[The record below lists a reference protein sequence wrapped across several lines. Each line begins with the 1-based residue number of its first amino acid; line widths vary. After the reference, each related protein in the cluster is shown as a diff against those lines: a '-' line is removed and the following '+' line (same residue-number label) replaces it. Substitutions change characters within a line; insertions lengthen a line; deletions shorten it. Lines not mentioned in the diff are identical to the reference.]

1 MKRHSVLRIF
11 SRFAILSL
19 LALIGSTAMGQ
30 VTSGTIFGTV
40 KDPSGAY
47 VSNAR
52 VTVHSDTVGAE
63 RTVTTNDRGDFVV
76 PNMPPSTYTLTIDA
90 QGFKKTTAKGIVLS
104 AADKLNAGEYT
115 LRNRRHGGKL

>member
-1 MKRHSVLRIF
+1 MKYNAGTKLVQHAVRARFAHTSKETPFMKRPFVLRTF
-11 SRFAILSL
+11 ARFAILSL
-19 LALIGSTAMGQ
+19 LALVASTAMGQ

-63 RTVTTNDRGDFVV
+63 RSVTTNDRGDFVV

-90 QGFKKTTAKGIVLS
+90 
-104 AADKLNAGEYT
+104 
-115 LRNRRHGGKL
+115 

>member
-1 MKRHSVLRIF
+1 MQIVISLTDGVQRSPYARKSQVSTSFAHLSKEILIMKRHSVLRTF

-19 LALIGSTAMGQ
+19 FALIASAAMGQ

-76 PNMPPSTYTLTIDA
+76 PNMPP
-90 QGFKKTTAKGIVLS
+90 
-104 AADKLNAGEYT
+104 
-115 LRNRRHGGKL
+115 